1 MAKLRAS
8 KQSQAIGARAWR
20 GHLGAIRATDR
31 EIAAILRDAAKEAE
45 KLIANNVSDS
55 VSARVR
61 RAQYRIALSQLTQLS
76 AEMWGEI
83 TPAIQRGINRAI
95 EEGIRGIID
104 LDSILADSVADNA
117 LRNSVIRGSELAADT
132 VRSRL
137 INDIKLSPKVYRT
150 RALSQGLVSKAVN
163 RGLALGQSADEIARS
178 VRHLISPNVRGGV
191 SYAARRLARTEINN
205 AFHTSTIRLAADDP
219 WTAGFKWVKSD
230 SHPRPDPCDDLADDD
245 HDGLGPGIFKPK
257 NVPGKPHPQCLCYL
271 LVVHVPEDEFID
283 KLIAGDYDEY
293 IK

>member
-1 MAKLRAS
+1 MARLRAS

-45 KLIANNVSDS
+45 KIIANNVSDS

-76 AEMWGEI
+76 AEMWGSI
-83 TPAIQRGINRAI
+83 TPAIQRGIDRAI
-95 EEGIRGIID
+95 EEGIKGIID
-104 LDSILADSVADNA
+104 LDTILADAVADNT
-117 LRNSVIRGSELAADT
+117 LRNSVIRGAERAADT

-137 INDIKLSPKVYRT
+137 INDIRLSPKVYRT
-150 RALSQGLVSKAVN
+150 RALSQGWVAKAVN

-178 VRHLISPNVRGGV
+178 VRHMINPNTPGGV
-191 SYAARRLARTEINN
+191 SYAAKRLARTEINN

-219 WTAGFKWVKSD
+219 WTAGFKWVLSD
-230 SHPRPDPCDDLADDD
+230 SHPRPDPCNPLAEDD
-245 HDGLGPGIFKPK
+245 HDGLGAGIFLPK

-271 LVVHVPEDEFID
+271 LVIHVPEDEFID
-283 KLIAGDYDEY
+283 KLIAGDYDDY